1 MRLIKMKTREEMIN
15 DIIKQYGLESKWT
28 IWFCNLAEQLT
39 DDSALL
45 NAYIIL
51 KAGIN
56 LE

>member
-1 MRLIKMKTREEMIN
+1 MKTREEMIN
-15 DIIKQYGLESKWT
+15 DIIKQYGFESKWT

-51 KAGIN
+51 KAGVN